1 MKCRHWQ
8 QTLFLHAHGQLGG
21 FPRLLVDSHLQG
33 CDNCRAQWAR
43 WVVERERLQ
52 RALQPAPGSDREA
65 SASIQQV
72 AAAIRAEAMVN
83 PASPKVA
90 PRGAPDSVRGRQ
102 RVTLIL
108 GVALVALAFAATAS
122 VVEPGLRRAGILPR
136 SKFSAVSSPFGISGK
151 DCGDVGPPGLTV
163 PAPPGMFGTVT
174 NMGRSGARKP
184 VGSNAVAAAPICDHC
199 PNCALKKSSGP
210 TAAAP
215 EVMGCKHPDS
225 GTTAPAAAPQV
236 VPVTTGN

>member
-83 PASPKVA
+83 PASPKVS
-90 PRGAPDSVRGRQ
+90 PRGAPDSARGRQ

-108 GVALVALAFAATAS
+108 GAALAALAFAATAS
-122 VVEPGLRRAGILPR
+122 VVEPGLRQAGILPR
-136 SKFSAVSSPFGISGK
+136 SKFSGVSSPFGIGGK

-163 PAPPGMFGTVT
+163 PAPAGMFGTVT
-174 NMGRSGARKP
+174 NIGRAGNRKP
-184 VGSNAVAAAPICDHC
+184 TGTGPAAAAPVCDQC
-199 PNCALKKSSGP
+199 PNCARKQAGGP
-210 TAAAP
+210 TAAVPA
-215 EVMGCKHPDS
+215 VMECKHPGS
-225 GTTAPAAAPQV
+225 GTTAPAAAPQA